1 MKKVFVV
8 LVLVALLVTLTACA
22 TTRVVGNRAVYGS
35 DVQTFHY
42 AYIYLGGN
50 KIAEGN
56 ITQWRD
62 YEDSDTIQVM
72 IGGKYYLTHYTN
84 VIMVADPDKGS
95 IGYDWEGGYN

>member
-1 MKKVFVV
+1 MKKLVIV
-8 LVLVALLVTLTACA
+8 LVMIAMLTTLTACT

-50 KIAEGN
+50 KIAEGT

-62 YEDSDTIQVM
+62 YKDSDVVQVM
-72 IGGKYYLTHYTN
+72 INGKYYLTHYTN
-84 VIMVADPDKGS
+84 VVMIADPDRGS
-95 IGYDWEGGYN
+95 IGYDLEGGYN